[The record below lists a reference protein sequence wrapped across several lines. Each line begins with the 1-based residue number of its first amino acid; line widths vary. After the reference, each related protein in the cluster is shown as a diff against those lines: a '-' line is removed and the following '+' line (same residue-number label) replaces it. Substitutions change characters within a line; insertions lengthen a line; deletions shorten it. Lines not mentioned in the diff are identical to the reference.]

1 MSDPNQ
7 TIVRAAIYPPIGVA
21 RIGNSREP
29 GDAGCFIGPEVPD
42 QPALKQGD
50 YKDAHGALRRQAARF
65 RLYGY
70 NAAGQIV
77 REITAADAGT
87 KIEWTVHLANKKA
100 AWYNFEMALDQP
112 AAFEAAD
119 PPATRRN
126 VLIQE
131 QERAKLVIDP
141 GARSI
146 SGLAASGVKFDT
158 GKFFTLPVDLG
169 ELRTDAQGRL
179 LVLGGLGVSQS
190 IAHQPPQTF
199 ANNDGWHDD
208 TSDGPVDAAL
218 TLNGKAIPV
227 EGAWV
232 AVGPP
237 NYAPALKTV
246 RTMYDLIY
254 DRMVAWK
261 MVEAPKEVSFQ
272 RHIRPIFERLSG
284 LQWVNHGFA
293 AYFGTGTAFD
303 ASQIL
308 IRLADG
314 SQGNAEYRQHVYA
327 QFRNPSGTASPIGP
341 QLGKDLWPP
350 FYGDTLDSLTTP
362 SAQTPDSSLTVPQ
375 GLASLSTLQLS
386 RLQQWAAGQ
395 FVSDLDL
402 SASPATSL
410 EQVALSEQPQA
421 LTEAALDFCLADAFH
436 PGCELTWP
444 MRIQS
449 LYSGPFRIRR
459 RTAELPELDCGDVLT
474 PAKALSPIGPL
485 SASGPGDLSRWMA
498 VPWQT
503 DTASCL
509 SGYSFFSTSASL
521 PTFWPARVP
530 NQVLSADDYATV
542 MDPQAKPEERRAA
555 FYRRESWFRV
565 FKPAEHSQIE
575 VMIKNFDKLGI
586 IEERTG
592 PEDLAGVPAKVW
604 VESEPGHIPPDPT
617 APQQQSGLRATAASQ
632 SGHEDGG
639 YPATFVQLRQFGK
652 HRRS

>member
-1 MSDPNQ
+1 MSNSTKP
-7 TIVRAAIYPPIGVA
+7 IVRAAIYPPIGVA

-29 GDAGCFIGPEVPD
+29 GDAGYFIGPEVPD

-65 RLYGY
+65 RIYGFDAD
-70 NAAGQIV
+70 NQV
-77 REITAADAGT
+77 VSEITAADANT
-87 KIEWTVHLANKKA
+87 QIEWTVHLANKKA

-112 AAFEAAD
+112 SAFEAAD

-126 VLIQE
+126 VLIQD
-131 QERAKLVIDP
+131 QERSKLVIDP

-146 SGLAASGVKFDT
+146 SGLAASGAKFDT

-190 IAHQPPQTF
+190 ITNLPPQTF

-208 TSDGPVDAAL
+208 TSDGPVDA
-218 TLNGKAIPV
+218 TVTINGKAISV

-232 AVGPP
+232 VVGPP
-237 NYAPALKTV
+237 DYAPALKTV

-254 DRMVAWK
+254 DRMVAWQ
-261 MVEAPKEVSFQ
+261 MIEAPKTVSFQ

-314 SQGNAEYRQHVYA
+314 SKGNAEYRQHVYA
-327 QFRNPSGTASPIGP
+327 QFRNPSSTASPLGP
-341 QLGKDLWPP
+341 QLGKELWPP
-350 FYGDTLDSLTTP
+350 FYGDSLDSLSTP
-362 SAQTPDSSLTVPQ
+362 SAQTPDPSLTVPQ
-375 GLASLSTLQLS
+375 GLASLSALQLS
-386 RLQQWAAGQ
+386 WLQKWAAGQ
-395 FVSDLDL
+395 FVSDL
-402 SASPATSL
+402 SSTPPTSL
-410 EQVALSEQPQA
+410 EQVALAEQPHA
-421 LTEAALDFCLADAFH
+421 LTEAALDHCLADAFH

-459 RTAELPELDCGDVLT
+459 RTADLPELDCGEVLT
-474 PAKALSPIGPL
+474 PAKALSAIGPL

-509 SGYSFFSTSASL
+509 SGYPFFRTSASL

-530 NQVLSADDYATV
+530 NQVLSAHDYDTV
-542 MDPQAKPEERRAA
+542 MDAQAKPEERRAA
-555 FYRRESWFRV
+555 FYRRHNWFRV
-565 FKPAEHSQIE
+565 FKPKEHSQIE

-586 IEERTG
+586 IEERSG
-592 PEDLAGVPAKVW
+592 PKDLEGVPAKVW
-604 VESEPGHIPPDPT
+604 VESKPGHIPPDPN
-617 APQQQSGLRATAASQ
+617 APQQARSLRATAASQ
-632 SGHEDGG
+632 TEHDDGG
-639 YPATFVQLRQFGK
+639 NPEIFEHLRQFGK
-652 HRRS
+652 HRRP